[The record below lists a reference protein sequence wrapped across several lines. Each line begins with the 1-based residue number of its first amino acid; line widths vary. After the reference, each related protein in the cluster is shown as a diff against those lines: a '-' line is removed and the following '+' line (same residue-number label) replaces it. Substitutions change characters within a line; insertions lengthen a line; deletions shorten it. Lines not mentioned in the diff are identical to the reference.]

1 MIITNATVVSAEYKG
16 EYQLKTRIISGFAAA
31 AIVAGLLYLNSFFP
45 ITVVISLAVL
55 AALATYEMMNNTGC
69 ITNKAATFTAMAYSA
84 AVQFAYNGIF
94 FDAAALTVIYVLA
107 VVGFIVFDHKNFG
120 DRQITMALAM
130 PILMSYAFASLER
143 IINVTDSTGLFCFVM
158 LLVFACGSDIF
169 AYFVGSA
176 IGKHKL
182 APAISPKKTIEGAI
196 GGLVGATLLT
206 VSAVFIFEAILGVDI
221 KLWLFVAVT
230 PVFGIVGMLG
240 DLVASAIKR
249 NYGIKDYGNIM
260 PGHGGILDRMDSV
273 LLVAPAFALFLNY
286 FSVV

>member
-1 MIITNATVVSAEYKG
+1 M
-16 EYQLKTRIISGFAAA
+16 KTRIISGFVAA
-31 AIVAGLLYLNSFFP
+31 AIVASLLYLNSFFS
-45 ITVVISLAVL
+45 ITVVIALAVL
-55 AALATYEMMNNTGC
+55 AALATYEMLNNTGC
-69 ITNKAATFTAMAYSA
+69 IKNKAATLVAMVYSA
-84 AVQFAYNGIF
+84 AVQFAYEGIF
-94 FDAAALTVIYVLA
+94 ADATALTIIYVLA
-107 VVGFIVFDHKNFG
+107 VVGFTVFDHKNFS

-130 PILMSYAFASLER
+130 PILMSYSFACLER

-176 IGKHKL
+176 IGRHKL
-182 APAISPKKTIEGAI
+182 APVISPKKTIEGAV
-196 GGLVGATLLT
+196 GGLVGAMLLT
-206 VSAVFIFEAILGVDI
+206 VAAVFIFEGILDVDL
-221 KLWLFVAVT
+221 KLWLLVTVT
-230 PVFGIVGMLG
+230 PVFGIIGMLG

-249 NYGIKDYGNIM
+249 NYDIKDYGNIM